1 MVEILEIINKRYE
14 TLLHQEGRSK
24 SLRVVVEL
32 DSHGDTK
39 ISYAIYKAKAIKACS
54 YDLEEALIIYNS
66 I

>member
-14 TLLHQEGRSK
+14 TPLHQSRSK

>member
-14 TLLHQEGRSK
+14 TLLHQEGRK
-24 SLRVVVEL
+24 SLRAVVEL

>member
-14 TLLHQEGRSK
+14 TLLHQGRIK